1 MANVER
7 VFVDARAKPYVSPN
21 NRDVVYFD
29 VWDETRDPPV
39 IIRKTA
45 MTVAALYLLR
55 ADIDACL
62 REIER
67 ERAEAVIAM
76 LPTGKK
82 KAVKG

>member
-1 MANVER
+1 MAAIER

-45 MTVAALYLLR
+45 MTMASLIQLR
-55 ADIDACL
+55 DDIDAL
-62 REIER
+62 L
-67 ERAEAVIAM
+67 
-76 LPTGKK
+76 LPELAKRTGVVTKLANK
-82 KAVKG
+82 R